1 MTIRRAVMLGK
12 QAKVL
17 NDQQVKAV
25 LKYLESCKRN
35 SLRNQVMFL
44 LSLHGMRAMEV
55 AELQISMITTSEG
68 QISDLIA
75 LEDKASKGK
84 SGRMIP
90 MNKVLRE
97 LLTEYVG
104 TRASTPESFVVI
116 TERSEKFSANAV
128 AVFFKRLYKKLGY
141 SGCSSHSGR
150 RTFITNC
157 ARKISLAGGSMR
169 DVMNLAGHSNLQ
181 TTQKYVEQNP
191 EAQNSVVKMLYSS
204 IN

>member
-1 MTIRRAVMLGK
+1 MLGK

-17 NDQQVKAV
+17 NDQQIKAV

-35 SLRNQVMFL
+35 SMRNQVMFL
-44 LSLHGMRAMEV
+44 LSLNGLRAKEV
-55 AELQISMITTSEG
+55 AELQVSMIITSEG

-84 SGRMIP
+84 SGRLIP
-90 MNKVLRE
+90 MNKILKE
-97 LLTEYVG
+97 LLAEYVG
-104 TRASTPESFVVI
+104 ARTLAPDGYVII

-128 AVFFKRLYKKLGY
+128 AVYFKRLYKKLGY

-181 TTQKYVEQNP
+181 TTSRYVEQNP